1 MSSIGLNHTLQNRPL
16 IQLKKS
22 YSKPPH
28 SKEILD
34 KLNKLQEKI
43 P

>member
-1 MSSIGLNHTLQNRPL
+1 MCSIGGNHTLQNTSL

-22 YSKPPH
+22 YSKPPN

-43 P
+43 T